1 MKKLKIFVMIIL
13 CIFMVSCDSN
23 TQSVDSTEPYYS
35 VNISRALNED
45 ELPFDC
51 DLEVGER
58 YTQFIPDYDYLIRL
72 AEKHFTTLQ
81 FEGAEL
87 LEEKVFNDNYILLTA
102 YNDISRIKY
111 DYYGL
116 SIKKGKIN
124 INYRFNS
131 LLKPGGALVNYTF
144 IKVPKSIFPKFFN
157 HKWRHSFNFNFEF
170 DDNPM
175 YYLQYNYDYNDF
187 INFPLEFEPMHYDIL
202 YGLLYTYNDFLDFAS
217 YHALNKYYIDETFF
231 DNHFVIYSFN
241 SEFSDYLYSNFSYSG
256 NTIYLDSYSYY
267 SDVDCDMT
275 GVICLDVTFIPKSL
289 LKEDFEYK
297 YDYNFET
304 TYKGSV
310 KHGF

>member
-217 YHALNKYYIDETFF
+217 KHVLNKYYIGETFF
-231 DNHFVIYSFN
+231 DNHFAIYNFYR
-241 SEFSDYLYSNFSYSG
+241 DYGCDLYNNFSYSG
-256 NTIYLDSYSYY
+256 NTIYLDSYGYFSKVS
-267 SDVDCDMT
+267 SDGPDNF
-275 GVICLDVTFIPKSL
+275 LDITFIPKSL

-297 YDYNFET
+297 HAYNFET
-304 TYKGSV
+304 TYKGGV